1 MPAYL
6 RLYFIFYLASA
17 PIYAATFFIDAH
29 KGNDN
34 ASGTS
39 EESAWQ
45 SLARVQEIRLQA
57 GDQVLLK
64 SGQIFFGQ
72 FYTDQSGKLGE
83 PIILSAYGIGPK
95 PVIASEGKFRAA
107 VHLDNAQYWI
117 VQGVEITNKGAEPK
131 AKRCGL
137 LISAN
142 KGGVLRDI
150 IVRGNT
156 VRDINGVF
164 SKDAGGG
171 TGIRWEVSNQ
181 NKPTRL
187 DGLLIENNHLIRCD
201 RDGIKGW
208 MQPWSDLSNLSTNTV
223 IRGNLLEDIGG
234 DGIVIIGT
242 EGTLV
247 EYNRLY
253 GLRERIL
260 GINEEK
266 EVSLNAGPSIGIWP
280 WSSKNT
286 HIRFNE
292 VWGYE
297 GTFDGQGL
305 DSDWN
310 CEGTLFEYNL
320 SADNKGGFFLIC
332 TWSKLEESGE
342 SIGNVDTLI
351 RHNISLND
359 HVRGFVLNGPVRNL
373 TIDGNIIFNTIEDR
387 FQVVIDTPWENGHFS
402 DSVSFTNN
410 LVYTRG
416 SALISQGVWHPS
428 GLGLW
433 KPSQAIN
440 RETIYLSGNSYTNV
454 EGFGGTRHEEPG
466 IKKLTPIETL
476 GSLIK
481 SFDQNQAAKKGFGK
495 MLEFL
500 KGSRNWAQIKATL

>member
-1 MPAYL
+1 MTFSL
-6 RLYFIFYLASA
+6 RLYFIFYLLSA
-17 PIYAATFFIDAH
+17 PIYAATFFIDAIN
-29 KGNDN
+29 GNDS
-34 ASGTS
+34 ACGTT
-39 EESAWQ
+39 EESPWRT
-45 SLARVQEIRLQA
+45 LARVQKTQLVA

-64 SGQIFFGQ
+64 SGQIFSGQ
-72 FYTDQSGKLGE
+72 FYTDQSGNPGK
-83 PIILSAYGIGPK
+83 PITLSAYGIGPK
-95 PVIASEGKFRAA
+95 PIIATEGKFRAA
-107 VHLDNAQYWI
+107 VHLDNAQCWI
-117 VQGVEITNKGAEPK
+117 VEGIEITNKGTKPK
-131 AKRCGL
+131 ARRCGL

-142 KGGVLRDI
+142 KGGVFRDI
-150 IVRGNT
+150 VIRGNT

-181 NKPTRL
+181 NKRTRL

-208 MQPWSDLSNLSTNTV
+208 MQPWNDLSNLSTNTV
-223 IRGNLLEDIGG
+223 IKGNLLEDIGG

-242 EGTLV
+242 EGSLV

-253 GLRERIL
+253 GLRGRIL
-260 GINEEK
+260 GINEDK
-266 EVSLNAGPSIGIWP
+266 KVSLNAGPSIGIWP

-286 HIRFNE
+286 HICFNE

-320 SADNKGGFFLIC
+320 SSDNKGGFFLIC
-332 TWSKLEESGE
+332 TWSKLEDSGE

-359 HVRGFVLNGPVRNL
+359 HVRGFVLNGPVCNL
-373 TIDGNIIFNTIEDR
+373 TIDGNIIFNTIENK
-387 FQVVIDTPWENGHFS
+387 FQVLIDTPWENGHFS

-416 SALISQGVWHPS
+416 LGLISQGVWHPS

-440 RETIYLSGNSYTNV
+440 RETIYFSGNSYT
-454 EGFGGTRHEEPG
+454 EIEDYGGGLHEEPDM
-466 IKKLTPIETL
+466 KQLAPEETL
-476 GSLIK
+476 SSLIR
-481 SFDQNQAAKKGFGK
+481 SFDQDEVVKQGFRK
-495 MLEFL
+495 MLDFL
-500 KGSRNWAQIKATL
+500 KGSRNWAQIKAML

>member
-1 MPAYL
+1 MTFFF
-6 RLYFIFYLASA
+6 RLHFIFYLVSL
-17 PIYAATFFIDAH
+17 PIYGTTFFIDAYN
-29 KGNDN
+29 GNDS
-34 ASGTS
+34 ASGTT
-39 EESAWQ
+39 EESPWRT
-45 SLARVQEIRLQA
+45 LARVQKTQLEA
-57 GDQVLLK
+57 GDKVLLK
-64 SGQIFFGQ
+64 SGQTFSGQ
-72 FYTDQSGKLGE
+72 FYTDQSGKVEE
-83 PIILSAYGIGPK
+83 PITLSSYGIGPK
-95 PVIASEGKFRAA
+95 PIIAADGKFRAA
-107 VHLDNAQYWI
+107 LHLDNVQHWI
-117 VQGVEITNKGAEPK
+117 VQGIEITNMGVEPK
-131 AKRCGL
+131 ARRCGL

-150 IVRGNT
+150 VIRGNT

-234 DGIVIIGT
+234 DGIVIIGM
-242 EGTLV
+242 EGALV

-253 GLRERIL
+253 GLRERIP

-320 SADNKGGFFLIC
+320 SAYNKGGFFLIC
-332 TWSKLEESGE
+332 TWSKLEKSGE
-342 SIGNVDTLI
+342 SIGNVNTLI

-359 HVRGFVLNGPVRNL
+359 HIRGFVLNGPVRNL
-373 TIDGNIIFNTIEDR
+373 TIDGNIIFNTIEDS
-387 FQVVIDTPWENGHFS
+387 FQVVIDTPWEDGHFS

-410 LVYTRG
+410 LVYTQG

-433 KPSQAIN
+433 EPNQAIN
-440 RETIYLSGNSYTNV
+440 RETIFFSGNSYTKV
-454 EGFGGTRHEEPG
+454 EDFEGAQHKEPQM
-466 IKKLTPIETL
+466 KKLTPIETL

-481 SFDQNQAAKKGFGK
+481 LFDQNQSVKQGFDK
-495 MLEFL
+495 MLDFL
-500 KGSRNWAQIKATL
+500 QGSRNWAQIKATL